1 MDSSLMSA
9 KEKSACNI
17 VSFTNS
23 SSAGISQ
30 IAKSINL
37 SVKLAVFNETFFNK
51 LTLNTRRS
59 KHRQLYRIFLIPCR
73 LHYKSTDRN
82 VESQIYRPGSST
94 MAEGFLPLSPATVT
108 NCGVAMRPVT
118 RSLHWHNSP
127 TGTEPHPAN
136 LSITPAGSQ
145 LQSSQLGNIYES
157 PSDLDEQLTLDDLK
171 DSSYY
176 PCQNMFH
183 NRQGYPRN
191 AATATMFCHN
201 HWISPM
207 SRDLDAYSPSLES
220 VSSEEF

>member
-59 KHRQLYRIFLIPCR
+59 KHRQLCRIFLIPC
-73 LHYKSTDRN
+73 L
-82 VESQIYRPGSST
+82 YRPGSRT

-108 NCGVAMRPVT
+108 NCGVAIRPVT

-136 LSITPAGSQ
+136 LSITPAG
-145 LQSSQLGNIYES
+145 IYES
-157 PSDLDEQLTLDDLK
+157 PSDLDGQLTLDDLK
-171 DSSYY
+171 DSSCY

-183 NRQGYPRN
+183 NRPGYPRN
-191 AATATMFCHN
+191 AATVTMSCHN
-201 HWISPM
+201 RWISPT
-207 SRDLDAYSPSLES
+207 SRDLDVENWNP
-220 VSSEEF
+220 